1 MVDVDVETLFGRQDD
16 GIFLRLDESEY
27 ASCSVSFSELWG
39 RSEGDY
45 IPNRCRNIQSHWLTT
60 SFSHPTADPFE
71 MIFPFL
77 FIEVK
82 RYNTP
87 REDGSQQPHKDG
99 KPQAYQAMMS
109 GLVLYDYTRE
119 LASTRSP
126 NQYQRW
132 ENETSIDDR
141 EMLKRS
147 YGVVTHQSGW
157 YFFVMVLCTD
167 TNAGAVGGRQFVSF
181 VSRV

>member
-1 MVDVDVETLFGRQDD
+1 LFG
-16 GIFLRLDESEY
+16 FLACILWTVGGRLYSKPLQKHPKSLAY
-27 ASCSVSFSELWG
+27 NF
-39 RSEGDY
+39 
-45 IPNRCRNIQSHWLTT
+45 
-60 SFSHPTADPFE
+60 FSHPTAEPFE

-82 RYNTP
+82 GYN
-87 REDGSQQPHKDG
+87 RLLEDGSQQPHKDG

-109 GLVLYDYTRE
+109 GLVLYDYTCK

-126 NQYQRW
+126 NQYQLW

-147 YGVVTHQSGW
+147 YGVVAHQSGW
-157 YFFVMVLCTD
+157 YFFVMVLCTNA
-167 TNAGAVGGRQFVSF
+167 NAGAVGGRQFVSF